1 MRAPREVTWR
11 EGVGKGRLG
20 ASYGGTLRI
29 RKEYRLWSCN
39 PTSHTL
45 ACLYFSSLVSKSH
58 LFELNP
64 AQSKKLYVIR
74 PVPQGSFLFKVLLG
88 GMERPCRIRW

>member
-1 MRAPREVTWR
+1 MGAPLEVTWR

-20 ASYGGTLRI
+20 ESYGGTLRI

-45 ACLYFSSLVSKSH
+45 ACLYFSSGLDPRAAWTPRGKPLDH
-58 LFELNP
+58 NILDIFE
-64 AQSKKLYVIR
+64 R
-74 PVPQGSFLFKVLLG
+74 
-88 GMERPCRIRW
+88 